1 MTKRRE
7 NTTRIEVALAV
18 QEELRR
24 LKRSPRETYNEVID
38 RLIEDQPELSPA
50 FKRQLE
56 KSLKEV
62 KAGRFYTMDQVRAK
76 LGL

>member
-7 NTTRIEVALAV
+7 KTTTIQVTPFV
-18 QEELRR
+18 QEELRK

-38 RLIEDQPELSPA
+38 RLIEDQEELSPA

-56 KSLKEV
+56 KSLKGV